1 MSQRLLILRMTNQGI
16 FFNRKEKLDWSA
28 TNFPK
33 EAASFREREPVYW
46 LVNMLDYVYQSGRL
60 RVAVVEYDLEGEEL
74 EGFQQQKMKKPVR
87 KLEFLPLDRD
97 QLRAQLSYFSPADL
111 EPILEPQVL
120 EEAIEEL
127 SWELPQSPDNSPPP
141 PPELTPLRRSIQF
154 NVQLSSLEYKLGE
167 VVGTTHIDPFPEP
180 VTFRINNEFV
190 IPEFEHIK
198 GYFSKLLKRKTAEIQ
213 AELLIDGEAV
223 ELLRAKSPQVAAINQ
238 EMLQLVRQR
247 RVRELLKSDYETD
260 PDKSLF
266 TPDDLF
272 QNLSSEEM
280 GRKLTEDGDDAILR
294 EIFAIRKVRNQ
305 QHLAWLASK
314 LHDSSEPIRYTLR
327 PQFGFLFFAE
337 GESYSHFIWELLNSH
352 ATYIW
357 SFDRLAI
364 TPKQQYRLL
373 EKEIAKIG
381 QHGRMLYRRTDQEHF
396 LFSTVRHQSVSS
408 KLVNGFPRWRNKLLE
423 QLI

>member
-1 MSQRLLILRMTNQGI
+1 MSQRLLILRMTNQAI

-33 EAASFREREPVYW
+33 KAASFREQEPVYW

-60 RVAVVEYDLEGEEL
+60 KVEVLEYELTDEEL
-74 EGFQQQKMKKPVR
+74 EGFLEQKMKKPVR
-87 KLEFLPLDRD
+87 KLKFLPLDRD
-97 QLRAQLSYFSPADL
+97 LLRAQLSYFSPVDL
-111 EPILEPQVL
+111 EPIFEPQVL
-120 EEAIEEL
+120 QEAAEEL
-127 SWELPQSPDNSPPP
+127 SWQLPQSPDNSPAP
-141 PPELTPLRRSIQF
+141 PPEPIPIRRSIQF
-154 NVQLSSLEYKLGE
+154 NVQLSSLEFRLGE

-180 VTFRINNEFV
+180 VSFRINNEFV

-198 GYFSKLLKRKTAEIQ
+198 GYFIKLLKRKTAEIE
-213 AELLIDGEAV
+213 ADLLIDGEAV
-223 ELLRAKSPQVAAINQ
+223 ELFRAKSPQVAAINQ

-247 RVRELLKSDYETD
+247 RVRELLKPNFVTD

-272 QNLSSEEM
+272 ESLSSEAL
-280 GRKLTEDGDDAILR
+280 GRMLTADGEDAIMR
-294 EIFAIRKVRNQ
+294 EVFSMRKARNQ
-305 QHLAWLASK
+305 QHLAWLASS
-314 LHDSSEPIRYTLR
+314 LHEPSEPIRYTLR
-327 PQFGFLFFAE
+327 PQFGFLFFTE

-357 SFDRLAI
+357 SFDRLAHS
-364 TPKQQYRLL
+364 PKQQYRRL

-381 QHGRMLYRRTDQEHF
+381 QHGRMLYRRTDQETF
-396 LFSTVRHQSVSS
+396 LFTTVRHQSVSS